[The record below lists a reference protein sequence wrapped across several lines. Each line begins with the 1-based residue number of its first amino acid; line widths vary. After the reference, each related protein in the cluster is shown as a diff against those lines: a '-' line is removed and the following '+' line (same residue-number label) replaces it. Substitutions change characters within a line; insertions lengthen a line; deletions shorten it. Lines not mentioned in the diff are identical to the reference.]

1 MVRILDRDVNLEFAL
16 GHHLHCLV
24 AQIPVRLRRTEHGY
38 EIADREGQWRAV
50 RSVLELAAR
59 GEQNLRK
66 LHFLMFPEASVP
78 SGRLDDVLVAVE
90 GGLRPNTV
98 TMFGLEHVPLRAY
111 LDLLERFRADN
122 ENALELVRRDV
133 EAGDVLDAPVNACC
147 VVVKEASGS
156 VRTFLEA
163 KTHPFAGEEFIDK
176 FTDLYRGRHFYLFH
190 GRPAFFD
197 FMVLVCLDY
206 LHRTLYAS
214 NICAI
219 IDRANELFFSSR
231 RTLDALFVV
240 QCNPKP
246 EHRAYR
252 DVLSGFYG
260 EYLEDTPGVRETVT
274 VFGNA
279 SRESRIQGCEGAGTF
294 GASSVVISRR
304 HKLAHVRH
312 PEFSTDDFRGAPL
325 CRVRF
330 GEETRLLYFNLPLHH
345 ELDPRSTRL
354 PLKVHRILRPAA
366 NGGWEQ
372 VAGER
377 IPSELALPVEP
388 AR

>member
-1 MVRILDRDVNLEFAL
+1 MPRILDRDVNLEFPL

-24 AQIPVRLRRTEHGY
+24 AQLPVRLRRTEHGY
-38 EIADREGQWRAV
+38 EIADRDEQWRAV
-50 RSVLELAAR
+50 RSVLDLAAR
-59 GEQNLRK
+59 GEQNLKK

-78 SGRLDDVLVAVE
+78 FGRLDDVLAAVE
-90 GGLRPNTV
+90 RGLRPDTV
-98 TMFGLEHVPLRAY
+98 TMFGLEHVPLRTY
-111 LDLLERFRADN
+111 LGVLERFRADN
-122 ENALELVRRDV
+122 EGAIELVQRDV
-133 EAGDVLDAPVNACC
+133 DAGDVLDVPVNACC
-147 VVVKEASGS
+147 VLVKESSGR

-190 GRPAFFD
+190 SRPACFD
-197 FMVLVCLDY
+197 FMVLICLDY
-206 LHRTLYAS
+206 LHRTLYES
-214 NICAI
+214 NIREI
-219 IDRANELFFSSR
+219 IDHANRLFFSSR
-231 RTLDALFVV
+231 RTLDALFVL

-246 EHRAYR
+246 EHRATR

-260 EYLEDTPGVRETVT
+260 EYLEDTPGIRETVT

-279 SRESRIQGCEGAGTF
+279 SRESRLEGSEGAGAF
-294 GASSVVISRR
+294 GASSVVISRH

-312 PEFSTDDFRGAPL
+312 PEFSTDDFCGAPL

-330 GEETRLLYFNLPLHH
+330 GEETRLFYFNLPLHH

-354 PLKVHRILRPAA
+354 PLKVHRILQPTAD
-366 NGGWEQ
+366 GGWEQ

-377 IPSELALPVEP
+377 IPAELALPGG
-388 AR
+388 